1 MITLIIAD
9 DHPLYLEGLEML
21 LKKENEIKIIAKC
34 NLGSEAI
41 SALKRK
47 DCDILLLE
55 LNLSDMV
62 GVEVVKEINKFKP
75 EQKIIMLTHQKGCK
89 DLSKLENLGIMG
101 YVLNNIP
108 LEELIKAIK
117 IVYDGGTYF
126 SEEIQN
132 ITKKEG
138 Y

>member
-1 MITLIIAD
+1 MISLIIAD
-9 DHPLYLEGLEML
+9 DHPLYLEGLEMF

-55 LNLSDMV
+55 LQMPDKN
-62 GVEVVKEINKFKP
+62 GVEIVEEIIKFKP
-75 EQKIIMLTHQKGCK
+75 EQKIIMFTNQKGSSYLGELK
-89 DLSKLENLGIMG
+89 KLGIMG
-101 YVLNNIP
+101 YVYKNIIH
-108 LEELIKAIK
+108 EDLIKAIK

-126 SEEIQN
+126 S
-132 ITKKEG
+132 
-138 Y
+138 

>member
-9 DHPLYLEGLEML
+9 NHPPYLEGLEML
-21 LKKENEIKIIAKC
+21 LKKENEIKIITKC

-47 DCDILLLE
+47 DSDILLLD
-55 LNLSDMV
+55 LHMPDMI
-62 GVEVVKEINKFKP
+62 GLEVVEEINKFKP
-75 EQKIIMLTHQKGCK
+75 EQKIIILANKK
-89 DLSKLENLGIMG
+89 ESSYLDKLEKLGIMG
-101 YVLNNIP
+101 YVPNDIS

-117 IVYDGGTYF
+117 IVNEGGTYF

-132 ITKKEG
+132 ITKE
-138 Y
+138 